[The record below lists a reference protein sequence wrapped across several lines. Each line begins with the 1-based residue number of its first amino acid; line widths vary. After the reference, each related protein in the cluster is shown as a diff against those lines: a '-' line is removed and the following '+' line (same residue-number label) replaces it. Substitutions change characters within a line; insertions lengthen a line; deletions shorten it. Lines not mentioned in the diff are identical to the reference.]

1 MARFNVK
8 LTRTASSTLD
18 VGTLNCATASP
29 RRFNIYDLTVG
40 SDASPADNAFLW
52 EINARTALQT
62 GGTTVVPQAID
73 ISDVTAASTKA
84 DMTATTNGA
93 GSGIVWG
100 CPLNQRATFRWVAA
114 PGSEIV
120 SPALAC
126 SGFGIGTPTSSA
138 VAVEAYIYVNE
149 Y

>member
-1 MARFNVK
+1 MARFSIK

-18 VGTLNCATASP
+18 VGTINCATSNP
-29 RRFNIYDLTVG
+29 RRFAIYDLTVG

-62 GGTTVVPQAID
+62 GGTTVTPQAID
-73 ISDVTAASTKA
+73 LSDTTAASTKA
-84 DMTATTNGA
+84 DMTATTNAA

-114 PGSEIV
+114 PGGEIV

-126 SGFGIGTPTSSA
+126 NGFGVGTPTSSA
-138 VAVEAYIYVNE
+138 LAVESYLYVNE

>member
-8 LTRTASSTLD
+8 LTRAASTTLD
-18 VGTLNCATASP
+18 VGTITTATTSP

-52 EINARTALQT
+52 EVNARTSLQT
-62 GGTTVVPQAID
+62 GGTTVTPQAID
-73 ISDVTAASTKA
+73 ASDTTAATTKA
-84 DMTATTNGA
+84 DNTATANGS

-114 PGSEIV
+114 PGSELV

-126 SGFGIGTPTSSA
+126 AGFGVGTPTSSA
-138 VAVEAYIYVNE
+138 VTVEAYLYVNE

>member
-8 LTRTASSTLD
+8 LTRTASTTLD
-18 VGTLNCATASP
+18 VGTLNTATASP
-29 RRFNIYDLTVG
+29 RRFNIYDLVIG

-52 EINARTALQT
+52 EINTRTALQT
-62 GGTTVVPQAID
+62 GGTTVTPVAID
-73 ISDVTAASTKA
+73 ASDTTAASTKA
-84 DMTATTNGA
+84 DMTATTNA
-93 GSGIVWG
+93 TGSGIVFG

-114 PGSEIV
+114 PGSELV

-126 SGFGIGTPTSSA
+126 NGFGVGTPTSSA
-138 VAVEAYIYVNE
+138 VAVEAYLYINE